1 MQHVLY
7 TMDARLDL
15 PRGDGMDGKPKSGTP
30 LEQRIKLAGSE
41 LSSRRRRL
49 LESIVENAVETYYL
63 SSRKLA
69 RKYGVDAATIVRTIQ
84 VLGYE
89 QFAEFASD
97 LRAHFVTRI
106 TPYRTMRSATREGRS
121 VEGHVQNSLEMDRG
135 NFEALPQNVSPE
147 RVVELARKLAKAQQ
161 IVVVGVDLAYSPA
174 WFLAYGLSW
183 LGLRAEA
190 PVGSSGNLHHRVH
203 GLGAG
208 DLLIAI
214 SFGRCLRDTV
224 EAARV
229 ARERRAWTF
238 GITDAGNSPIARV
251 CHDHWVISV
260 TNPSFNGSYVAPL
273 AALNA
278 LLVACAHVQSGR
290 SLKRLREID
299 REEAAAG
306 RWYGPDLAAEKRR
319 P

>member
-1 MQHVLY
+1 MQ
-7 TMDARLDL
+7 
-15 PRGDGMDGKPKSGTP
+15 GKQQWNTP
-30 LEQRIKLAGSE
+30 LEQRMEHANSML
-41 LSSRRRRL
+41 SRRRRQL
-49 LESIVENAVETYYL
+49 LESILENAEDTYYL

-97 LRAHFVTRI
+97 LRSHFVTRI
-106 TPYRTMRSATREGRS
+106 TPYRTMKSATREGRS
-121 VEGHVQNSLEMDRG
+121 VEGHVHNSLEMDRA
-135 NFEALPQNVSPE
+135 NFEALRQSVSPK
-147 RVVELARKLAKAQQ
+147 RMVELARKLIKARQ
-161 IVVVGVDLAYSPA
+161 ILVVGVDLAYSPA
-174 WFLAYGLSW
+174 WFLAYSLSW

-190 PVGSSGNLHHRVH
+190 PVGSSGNLHHRVR

-208 DLLIAI
+208 DVVVAI

-229 ARERRAWTF
+229 ARERHAWTF
-238 GITDAGNSPIARV
+238 GITDAGNSPIATV
-251 CHDHWVISV
+251 CHDHWLISV
-260 TNPSFNGSYVAPL
+260 SNPSFNGSYVAVL

-278 LLVACAHVQSGR
+278 LLVACAHVRSRR
-290 SLKRLREID
+290 SLQCLREID
-299 REEAAAG
+299 REEAVGG
-306 RWYGPDLAAEKRR
+306 RWYTPDRTMEKER

>member
-1 MQHVLY
+1 MEE
-7 TMDARLDL
+7 
-15 PRGDGMDGKPKSGTP
+15 KPKWNTP
-30 LEQRIKLAGSE
+30 LEQRIQHANSR
-41 LSSRRRRL
+41 LSARRRQL
-49 LESIVENAVETYYL
+49 LESILENAEDTYYL

-97 LRAHFVTRI
+97 LRSHFVTRI
-106 TPYRTMRSATREGRS
+106 TPYRTMKSATREGRS
-121 VEGHVQNSLEMDRG
+121 VEGHVQNSLEMDRA
-135 NFEALPQNVSPE
+135 NFEALRQSVSPE
-147 RVVELARKLAKAQQ
+147 RVVELAHKLIKARQ
-161 IVVVGVDLAYSPA
+161 IVVVGIDLAYSPA
-174 WFLAYGLSW
+174 WFLAYSLSW

-190 PVGSSGNLHHRVH
+190 PLGSSGNLHHRIR

-208 DLLIAI
+208 DLVIAI

-238 GITDAGNSPIARV
+238 GITDASNSPIATV

-260 TNPSFNGSYVAPL
+260 TNPSFNGSYVALL

-278 LLVACAHVQSGR
+278 LLVACAHVRSRR
-290 SLKRLREID
+290 SLQRLREID
-299 REEAAAG
+299 QEEAAAG
-306 RWYGPDLAAEKRR
+306 RWCTPDLAGEKKR

>member
-1 MQHVLY
+1 MPGAL
-7 TMDARLDL
+7 
-15 PRGDGMDGKPKSGTP
+15 KWKTP
-30 LEQRIKLAGSE
+30 LEQRIQHANSK
-41 LSSRRRRL
+41 LSSRRRQL
-49 LESIVENAVETYYL
+49 LESILQNAEETYHL
-63 SSRKLA
+63 SSRKMA

-97 LRAHFVTRI
+97 LRSHFVTRI
-106 TPYRTMRSATREGRS
+106 TAYRTMKSATREKRS
-121 VEGHVQNSLEMDRG
+121 VEGHVQKSLEMDRA
-135 NFEALPQNVSPE
+135 NFEALCEGVSPKQIT
-147 RVVELARKLAKAQQ
+147 VLARKLIKARQ

-174 WFLAYGLSW
+174 WFLAYSLSW

-190 PVGSSGNLHHRVH
+190 PLGSSGNLHHRVR
-203 GLGAG
+203 GLGTG
-208 DLLIAI
+208 DIVIAI

-229 ARERRAWTF
+229 ASERRAWTF
-238 GITDAGNSPIARV
+238 GITDASNSPIATV

-260 TNPSFNGSYVAPL
+260 TNPSFNGSYVALL

-278 LLVACAHVQSGR
+278 LLVACAHVRSQR
-290 SLKRLREID
+290 SLQRLREID
-299 REEAAAG
+299 REEAAVE
-306 RWYGPDLAAEKRR
+306 RWYTPALATENKR

>member
-1 MQHVLY
+1 ME
-7 TMDARLDL
+7 
-15 PRGDGMDGKPKSGTP
+15 GKLKWNTP
-30 LEQRIKLAGSE
+30 LEHRMQHASSK
-41 LSSRRRRL
+41 LSSRRRQL
-49 LESIVENAVETYYL
+49 LESILENAEDTYYL

-97 LRAHFVTRI
+97 LRSHFVTRI
-106 TPYRTMRSATREGRS
+106 TPYRTMKSATREGRS
-121 VEGHVQNSLEMDRG
+121 VEGHVQHSLEMDRA
-135 NFEALPQNVSPE
+135 NFEALRASVPPE
-147 RVVELARKLAKAQQ
+147 RVVELARKLTKARQ
-161 IVVVGVDLAYSPA
+161 IVVVGIDLAYSPA
-174 WFLAYGLSW
+174 WFLAYSLSW
-183 LGLRAEA
+183 LGLHAEA
-190 PVGSSGNLHHRVH
+190 PVGSSGNLHHRVR
-203 GLGAG
+203 GLGAA
-208 DLLIAI
+208 DIVVAI

-238 GITDAGNSPIARV
+238 GITDASNSPIATV

-260 TNPSFNGSYVAPL
+260 TNPSFNGSYVAL
-273 AALNA
+273 MAALNA
-278 LLVACAHVQSGR
+278 LLIACAHVQSRR

-299 REEAAAG
+299 RQEAAVG
-306 RWYGPDLAAEKRR
+306 RWYTPDVTTEKTH